1 MKDIFY
7 KLFTAKHYRRGL
19 KELAFLESKLRTSG
33 SRFAVPF
40 VYRGKGFFKSIEPRQ
55 NLLEIECLYQ
65 EVMHLKP
72 ERVLEIGTAK
82 GGTLYLWTQA
92 ATPDAVIVSVDLP
105 GGEFGGAYPT
115 CRIPFYESFAREGQ
129 KMHLLLAD
137 SHLSETYENVARIF
151 SSRSIDFA
159 FIDGDHTYE
168 GVKADFNQYGPL
180 VRPGGLIAFHD
191 ILPRPDLPD
200 IQVDK
205 FWKEIK
211 DRYET
216 VEFIGTKESGRKVI
230 GIGLLRVG
238 SEPVKNI

>member
-1 MKDIFY
+1 MIY
-7 KLFTAKHYRRGL
+7 KIMTARHFKRGL
-19 KELAFLESKLRTSG
+19 KELAFLEGKLRTAN

-40 VYRGKGFFKSIEPRQ
+40 VYRGKGYFKSIEPRQ
-55 NLLEIECLYQ
+55 NLLEIEGLYQ
-65 EVMHLKP
+65 EVMHLQP
-72 ERVLEIGTAK
+72 ERILEIGTAK

-105 GGEFGGAYPT
+105 GGEFGGAYPV
-115 CRIPFYESFAREGQ
+115 CRIPFYKSFARKKQ
-129 KMHLLLAD
+129 NMHLLLAD
-137 SHLSETYENVARIF
+137 SHASETYEKVAKIF
-151 SSRSIDFA
+151 SGQSIDYA

-180 VRPGGLIAFHD
+180 VRPGGIIAFHD

-205 FWKEIK
+205 FWKEIRE
-211 DRYET
+211 RYET
-216 VEFIGTKESGRKVI
+216 TEFIGTKESGRKVI

-238 SEPVKNI
+238 SEPVKQI